1 MRLLQLRTHE
11 QKPRPK
17 HKVKTQQEIWES
29 FAKPLF
35 PHLNEHQLAEL
46 KIEAV
51 MDWGLGI
58 DTELSVMYDKYVMM
72 KNLLDV
78 KYES

>member
-1 MRLLQLRTHE
+1 M
-11 QKPRPK
+11 
-17 HKVKTQQEIWES
+17 KTQQEIWES
-29 FAKPLF
+29 FAKPVF

-58 DTELSVMYDKYVMM
+58 DSELSVMCDKYIMM

-78 KYES
+78 QYER